1 MTNTQRM
8 TVDLPIIYW
17 QAIVRNLSQY
27 APHGQVYM
35 LIDEIQRQGHEVEAK
50 KLREAADAQAAP
62 LREALADAQRQME
75 ALRVQLDIARETL
88 DAERHK
94 RRVTIAEQREAKK
107 KQKTEPEP
115 EPEATA

>member
-8 TVDLPIIYW
+8 TIDLPIIYW

-35 LIDEIQRQGHEVEAK
+35 LIDEIQRQGREVDARA
-50 KLREAADAQAAP
+50 LREAAAAQVEP
-62 LREALADAQRQME
+62 LKESLAEARRQIEALHDQ
-75 ALRVQLDIARETL
+75 LRIVRENL
-88 DAERHK
+88 EGERHK

-115 EPEATA
+115 EVTA